1 MSGRYFGFVLLVL
14 FPVELHAQTAAEP
27 CRAPRLVK
35 GFVVPEQET
44 YSHGSKISYSCDNGH
59 KPAVEGW
66 WATST
71 CHNGTWSQPPQ
82 CIDNNACIPPVIP
95 NAEYT
100 ATSNGWHA
108 NKDVIRTTC
117 DKGYEHKDY
126 AATATCINGTWS
138 SLPVCEKREDAC
150 GTPPQYPHTVIVNQK
165 YQELFS
171 VDSQVQYECEHGYAI
186 DGTRTNKSVI
196 CMGGIWTEGP
206 QCSRQTATGSGHG
219 GSGTAVGGAGSS
231 GGGIHTVPVS
241 RCGDPPRVEHAE
253 VVETRDM
260 FVRYQCNNFFTEVGP
275 EEVMCF
281 SDGRWSQLPTCESI
295 YCSVDTD
302 QSLKLL
308 SVGMKFIKYG
318 DNMELEC
325 RPNRSWLTK
334 HYAVVQ
340 CTDGKVNIGKCC
352 SEYNKWSC

>member
-138 SLPVCEKREDAC
+138 SLPVCE
-150 GTPPQYPHTVIVNQK
+150 
-165 YQELFS
+165 
-171 VDSQVQYECEHGYAI
+171 
-186 DGTRTNKSVI
+186 
-196 CMGGIWTEGP
+196 
-206 QCSRQTATGSGHG
+206 SRQTATGSGHG